1 MQKNIFKIISVCLL
15 ALALFSCSDSNS
27 SEPSSLIYN
36 QWQRHI
42 VENDT
47 LQFDGTI
54 TFNKNSTFNFVI
66 NDTVKGHIN
75 TTSDFELLPGN
86 KMKFFSDNEC
96 QNEAVYNY
104 TFTNN
109 NTTLVLQSVVEDCH
123 VRMFVL
129 EGEWTLLPQPQ
140 PDK

>member
-1 MQKNIFKIISVCLL
+1 MQNKFFKILCVCFL
-15 ALALFSCSDSNS
+15 AVLFISCSDSNS
-27 SEPSSLIYN
+27 HESSSPIYN

-47 LQFDGTI
+47 LQFDGII
-54 TFNKNSTFNFVI
+54 TFNQKNTFNFVV

-75 TTSDFELLPGN
+75 TTSAYQLLDGN
-86 KMKFFSDNEC
+86 KIKFFSDNEC

-104 TFTNN
+104 TLTNN
-109 NTTLVLQSVVEDCH
+109 NTTLVLQSVIEDCN

-129 EGEWTLLPQPQ
+129 EGEWTLFSQ
-140 PDK
+140 D

>member
-1 MQKNIFKIISVCLL
+1 MHKNLFKILSIYLL
-15 ALALFSCSDSNS
+15 AISLFSCSDSNS
-27 SEPSSLIYN
+27 SEPSSSIYN

-47 LQFDGTI
+47 LQFNCSI
-54 TFNKNSTFNFVI
+54 TFNKNSTFNFIV

-75 TTSDFELLPGN
+75 TTSNYELLPGN

-104 TFTNN
+104 IFTNN
-109 NTTLVLQSVVEDCH
+109 NTTLVLQSVVEDCS

-129 EGEWTLLPQPQ
+129 EGEWTLIHLEA